1 MHPIDSTI
9 TFPPINVIQVLQP
22 HENSLILTLRV
33 GGFDMR
39 RILVDPGSSVDLF
52 QMSAYRQMGYSPF
65 TLENPRRLLS
75 RFNGATTTSLG
86 DVVLLVQVDPIIL
99 SVWVLVVDDLS
110 PYNDIIGRVWLHKMK
125 VIPFTY
131 HQIVSYLIK
140 NGQVDFLGS

>member
-1 MHPIDSTI
+1 
-9 TFPPINVIQVLQP
+9 
-22 HENSLILTLRV
+22 
-33 GGFDMR
+33 
-39 RILVDPGSSVDLF
+39 
-52 QMSAYRQMGYSPF
+52 MSAYRQMGYSPF

-125 VIPFTY
+125 VIPFMY
-131 HQIVSYLIK
+131 HQIVSYLIE
-140 NGQVDFLGS
+140 NGQVDLLGS